1 MGSGIKLN
9 NTKSDFSI
17 INQQYYRMI
26 KSIVYNYC
34 SGSKYDHEA
43 LEQELLI
50 KLYEC
55 YQRYPEEVLPR
66 IIYKSLVNRI
76 LRLRMKDNLWHKR
89 HRSIGMDYNK
99 ELCIREGTI
108 GNDVYGY
115 DCVLTNELMFDIIS
129 YIERLQDDSVVGCFT
144 KHDIDMWHL
153 IKKVVKSGVSVT
165 PTNLTAAIK
174 SKRIK
179 MVTVQQ
185 RYLRLMTKIRAML
198 KCDDVQ
204 ALVRKF
210 ERKTTVIN
218 IRSGAE
224 YDILIAAPSIYA
236 NPFHISKSLSRE
248 ACIKLFKKDF
258 DIKIKKNKQFR
269 QAVMD
274 LKGQRLG
281 CYCKPLKCHGDVYVK
296 WLEGET

>member
-1 MGSGIKLN
+1 
-9 NTKSDFSI
+9 
-17 INQQYYRMI
+17 MI
-26 KSIVYNYC
+26 KSIIYNYC

-55 YQRYPEEVLPR
+55 YQRYSEEVLPR

-76 LRLRMKDNLWHKR
+76 LRLRMKDNLFHKR
-89 HRSIGMDYNK
+89 HWSIGMDYNK
-99 ELCIREGTI
+99 EIQIRNGMIEC
-108 GNDVYGY
+108 NVYDHDY
-115 DCVLTNELMFDIIS
+115 VMTNELILDIIS
-129 YIERLQDDSVVGCFT
+129 YIERLQDDGVVGYFT
-144 KHDIDMWHL
+144 KRDIDMWYL
-153 IKKVVKSGVSVT
+153 IKKVVKSGVPIT
-165 PTNLTAAIK
+165 PTNLTAAMK

-179 MVTVQQ
+179 IVTVQQ
-185 RYLRLMTKIRAML
+185 RYLRLITKIKAML
-198 KCDDVQ
+198 KCNDLQ
-204 ALVRKF
+204 SLVKKF

-224 YDILIAAPSIYA
+224 YDILIGAPSIYA
-236 NPFHISKSLSRE
+236 NPFHINKSLSRE
-248 ACIKLFKKDF
+248 RCIKLFKKDF

-281 CYCKPLKCHGDVYVK
+281 CYCKPLKCHGDVYVN
-296 WLEGET
+296 WLEGKT